1 MPYRYLKTASILQY
15 NRMEFLQVYSTV
27 QHIDHF
33 CGTAHKNI
41 SFLQEVLFIDCRAL
55 YKEYILTQLM
65 SNIYLFKKKTK
76 FIKLK
81 NFIDSPINS
90 NEMAHI
96 STILHKFYEY
106 MNGNVP

>member
-1 MPYRYLKTASILQY
+1 
-15 NRMEFLQVYSTV
+15 MEFLQVYSTV

-33 CGTAHKNI
+33 CGITHKNI

-55 YKEYILTQLM
+55 YKEYILTFL
-65 SNIYLFKKKTK
+65 SNIYLFKKTK

-90 NEMAHI
+90 NEKGTYI
-96 STILHKFYEY
+96 NDITQIL
-106 MNGNVP
+106 